1 MFRRRSLRALLALS
15 ALTAASL
22 ACATLG
28 GPGPN
33 DFPPRPTETLVAE
46 DEYKPTDAPEGVE
59 ATEPSADAPTE
70 SAETTPTEA
79 TGGDTNGFNAC
90 ANGPA
95 DVPIMDVSTTF
106 TYCDTTMVSFQ
117 TSEATYDD
125 VLKYYKDELSAA
137 GWTIDDKS
145 GIAVETADAAVLYY
159 VKDDRHI
166 IVTVSYSSSD
176 KLTSLQIVTSP

>member
-46 DEYKPTDAPEGVE
+46 DEYKPTDAPEATEAVE
-59 ATEPSADAPTE
+59 ATEPPADAPTE
-70 SAETTPTEA
+70 AVEGTPTEA
-79 TGGDTNGFNAC
+79 TGGDTTGFNAC

-95 DVPIMDVSTTF
+95 DVPP
-106 TYCDTTMVSFQ
+106 
-117 TSEATYDD
+117 
-125 VLKYYKDELSAA
+125 LSA
-137 GWTIDDKS
+137 
-145 GIAVETADAAVLYY
+145 
-159 VKDDRHI
+159 
-166 IVTVSYSSSD
+166 
-176 KLTSLQIVTSP
+176 